1 MRWRSCSRTRAR
13 ADASAMQPRPRDR
26 APPVPRDGP
35 GSARGA
41 PPGDPGPAQAREDRS
56 ARLHQPFWHW
66 PRRPEPSFPPPPR
79 RTSSSALRA
88 KAMDRRYRSA
98 RAPGASPF
106 RLSGSKPA
114 ATRGRHPH
122 VTQRRSFRCRSRGWR
137 RGQAARRT
145 VRPVPVQ
152 PVRYRYRAR
161 RRAGWCAA
169 GRPGGPRW
177 IRGDARRLPTGR
189 RAAAARGRTRR
200 SRARDREG
208 RRDRP
213 PVAPTAAAAP
223 VTGFKP
229 SKKRGVLATHPCA
242 GYRGQPPDV
251 VRCRHGRHR

>member
-1 MRWRSCSRTRAR
+1 MPWPGALTVVLPDAAR
-13 ADASAMQPRPRDR
+13 ADAPVPRPRPRDR

-56 ARLHQPFWHW
+56 ARLRQPFWHW
-66 PRRPEPSFPPPPR
+66 PRRSEPSLPQPPR

-98 RAPGASPF
+98 QAPGASPF

-122 VTQRRSFRCRSRGWR
+122 VTQRRSFRCHSRRWH

-152 PVRYRYRAR
+152 RSVGAPGAVAPG
-161 RRAGWCAA
+161 AGKA
-169 GRPGGPRW
+169 GGTHPPWHRPQP
-177 IRGDARRLPTGR
+177 RLPASSHR
-189 RAAAARGRTRR
+189 RIKECSRRIRVPAVADNPRT
-200 SRARDREG
+200 
-208 RRDRP
+208 
-213 PVAPTAAAAP
+213 
-223 VTGFKP
+223 
-229 SKKRGVLATHPCA
+229 
-242 GYRGQPPDV
+242 
-251 VRCRHGRHR
+251 